1 MFHNCFSFFLG
12 DCVMFMICFLYRL
25 TIKAGCPM
33 NLEDFP
39 MDIQKCPLKFGS
51 CKFKFHLTSNFFLL
65 IFLNGFFIDLC
76 LNSQTKSSNFLSG
89 REIYVNITKFV

>member
-1 MFHNCFSFFLG
+1 MGASLILGCTVNYNFFSILF
-12 DCVMFMICFLYRL
+12 CCRL

-51 CKFKFHLTSNFFLL
+51 CT
-65 IFLNGFFIDLC
+65 
-76 LNSQTKSSNFLSG
+76 
-89 REIYVNITKFV
+89 